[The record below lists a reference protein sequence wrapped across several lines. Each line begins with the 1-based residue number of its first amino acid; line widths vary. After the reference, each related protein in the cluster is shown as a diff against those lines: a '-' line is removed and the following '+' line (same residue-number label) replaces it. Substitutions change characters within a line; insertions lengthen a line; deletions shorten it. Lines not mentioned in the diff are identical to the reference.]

1 MDLTKHS
8 TANPATF
15 TQMTKDGA
23 TPTSVFDEF
32 VAEPFDRSFCTQ
44 KMIRRAFQDLSIGLF
59 QFFQN
64 GVQFFYF
71 WNLSDFPRVRHF
83 QMIVARL
90 NNILK
95 L

>member
-1 MDLTKHS
+1 
-8 TANPATF
+8 
-15 TQMTKDGA
+15 
-23 TPTSVFDEF
+23 
-32 VAEPFDRSFCTQ
+32 
-44 KMIRRAFQDLSIGLF
+44 MIRRAFQDLSIGLF